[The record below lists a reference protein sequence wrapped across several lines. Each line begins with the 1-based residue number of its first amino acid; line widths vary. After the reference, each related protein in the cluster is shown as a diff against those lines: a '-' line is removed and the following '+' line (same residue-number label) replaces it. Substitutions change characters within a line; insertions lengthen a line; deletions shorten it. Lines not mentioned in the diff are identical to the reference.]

1 MNQVGNASVE
11 MSDALVSASPD
22 ILFVINNNKIEPISA
37 GENSWLDLKKLSA
50 LSLDELF
57 SESLLTSLLRGIEAA
72 REAPDKRVSA
82 AQTLSVALVMTFS
95 RCSSRKPT
103 LVMLSVL
110 ASDFKRLPPRWSLS
124 SPLLHSTS
132 CSVSAQAHTC
142 MKRPNRCSR

>member
-1 MNQVGNASVE
+1 MNQVVNASVE

-72 REAPDKRVSA
+72 REAPSVGSIC
-82 AQTLSVALVMTFS
+82 AQRMFATGARLLQIE
-95 RCSSRKPT
+95 P
-103 LVMLSVL
+103 
-110 ASDFKRLPPRWSLS
+110 AS
-124 SPLLHSTS
+124 TI
-132 CSVSAQAHTC
+132 
-142 MKRPNRCSR
+142 